1 MTKKIYNFNLN
12 RADNDIVNNNIQL
25 TSKVFDIELSD
36 ELYVGSSDNY
46 HLSSDDLANFGLD
59 NIVTGKQEPSII
71 NLQDVKIY
79 RYPKLNLPR
88 QKFDLL
94 KERFDCKITRNSDKA
109 DIHVV
114 SYKFLESIFTYN
126 WYSNRFLEYKDFVRV
141 CIVAKEKDMFT
152 NDALNQLRE
161 FLSNMDQNSI
171 VAFNNNYYNNNNNIQ
186 IWKDQFLKITEP
198 FHKAADLGSRVVVI
212 EKNNLDNYNKVIN
225 SVATVVFDT
234 AITEIIDEDLA
245 VIEDDQYDTIEQMII
260 SSDIENRTLALEM
273 LANCNI
279 EKSFNVVSSLYW
291 WHYDWMKATNNW
303 NTVNVKAMRSR
314 LKSYEG
320 GHDYNNVY
328 SYDRYI
334 MALTDDRKLTKFAVD
349 RTRFLFLNKCLGSMV
364 GPGAGV
370 FKVDLEHLVLKE
382 KYNNS
387 INE

>member
-1 MTKKIYNFNLN
+1 MTKKIYNFNLK
-12 RADNDIVNNNIQL
+12 REDVAVNKNVELTSGAFDIQL
-25 TSKVFDIELSD
+25 TD

-46 HLSSDDLANFGLD
+46 HLSGDDLAKFGLH
-59 NIVTGKQEPSII
+59 NIVTDKQEPSVI
-71 NLQDVKIY
+71 NLQNVKIY

-94 KERFDCKITRNSDKA
+94 KERFDCKITRDSAKA

-126 WYSNRFLEYKDFVRV
+126 WYSNKYLDYKDFVRV
-141 CIVAKEKDMFT
+141 CIIAKEKGMFT
-152 NDALNQLRE
+152 DKALNELRE
-161 FLSNMDQNSI
+161 SLSEMDQNSI
-171 VAFNNNYYNNNNNIQ
+171 IAFHDRYYHNSNNAQ

-198 FHKAADLGSRVVVI
+198 FHEAANLGSRVVVI
-212 EKNNLDNYNKVIN
+212 EKKNIYDYNKVVN

-245 VIEDDQYDTIEQMII
+245 IIEDDQYDTIEQMVT
-260 SSDIENRTLALEM
+260 SSDIENRTLAVEM

-279 EKSFNVVSSLYW
+279 EKSFNIVSSLYW

-320 GHDYNNVY
+320 GHGMDNIY
-328 SYDRYI
+328 SYNRYI
-334 MALTDDRKLTKFAVD
+334 TALTEDRKLTKFAVD
-349 RTRFLFLNKCLGSMV
+349 KTRFLLLNKCLRVMV
-364 GPGAGV
+364 GPGADV
-370 FKVDLEHLVLKE
+370 FKVDLEHLVLKKE
-382 KYNNS
+382 YNNS

>member
-1 MTKKIYNFNLN
+1 MTKKIYNFNLK
-12 RADNDIVNNNIQL
+12 REDVAVNKNVELTSGAFDIQL
-25 TSKVFDIELSD
+25 TD
-36 ELYVGSSDNY
+36 EVYVGSSDNY
-46 HLSSDDLANFGLD
+46 HLSGDDLAKFGLH
-59 NIVTGKQEPSII
+59 NIVTGKQEPSVI

-94 KERFDCKITRNSDKA
+94 KERFDCKITRDSAKA

-126 WYSNRFLEYKDFVRV
+126 WYSNKYLDYKDFVRV
-141 CIVAKEKDMFT
+141 CIIAKEKGMFT
-152 NDALNQLRE
+152 DKALNELRQS
-161 FLSNMDQNSI
+161 LSGMDQNSI
-171 VAFNNNYYNNNNNIQ
+171 VAFHQGYYHNNNNAQ
-186 IWKDQFLKITEP
+186 IWRDQFRKITEP
-198 FHKAADLGSRVVVI
+198 FHEAANLGSRVVVI
-212 EKNNLDNYNKVIN
+212 EKKNIVDYNKVVN

-234 AITEIIDEDLA
+234 AITEIIDQDLA
-245 VIEDDQYDTIEQMII
+245 IIEDDQYDTIEKMIT
-260 SSDIENRTLALEM
+260 SSDIENRTLAVEM
-273 LANCNI
+273 IANCNI
-279 EKSFNVVSSLYW
+279 EKSFNIVSSLYW

-320 GHDYNNVY
+320 GHGMDNIY
-328 SYDRYI
+328 SYNRYI
-334 MALTDDRKLTKFAVD
+334 TALTEDRKLTKFAVD
-349 RTRFLFLNKCLGSMV
+349 KTRFLLLNKCLRVMV
-364 GPGAGV
+364 GPGADV

>member
-12 RADNDIVNNNIQL
+12 RDDAAVNKNVEL
-25 TSKVFDIELSD
+25 SSGAFDIELTD

-46 HLSSDDLANFGLD
+46 YLSGDDLTKFGLH
-59 NIVTGKQEPSII
+59 NIVTAKQQPSVIS
-71 NLQDVKIY
+71 LQDVKIY

-94 KERFDCKITRNSDKA
+94 KERFDCKITRDSDKA

-114 SYKFLESIFTYN
+114 SYKFLESLFTYN
-126 WYSNRFLEYKDFVRV
+126 WYSDKFLDYRDFVRV
-141 CIVAKEKDMFT
+141 CIIAKEKGMFT
-152 NDALNQLRE
+152 DGALNELRE
-161 FLSNMDQNSI
+161 KLSEMDQNSI
-171 VAFNNNYYNNNNNIQ
+171 VAFNQHYYNGGHNAHL
-186 IWKDQFLKITEP
+186 WREQFLKITKP
-198 FHKAADLGSRVVVI
+198 FHEAANLGSRLVMI
-212 EKNNLDNYNKVIN
+212 EKSKVKDYNRVVN

-245 VIEDDQYDTIEQMII
+245 IIEDDQYGTIEQMII
-260 SSDIENRTLALEM
+260 SNDIDNRTLALEM
-273 LANCNI
+273 LANSNI

-320 GHDYNNVY
+320 GHDTNNVY
-328 SYDRYI
+328 SYNRYI
-334 MALTDDRKLTKFAVD
+334 MALTEDRKLTKFAVD
-349 RTRFLFLNKCLGSMV
+349 NTRSLFLNKCLNVMV
-364 GPGAGV
+364 GPGAEV

>member
-12 RADNDIVNNNIQL
+12 REHNNIVNNNIQL
-25 TSKVFDIELSD
+25 TSEAFDMQLTD
-36 ELYVGSSDNY
+36 ELYVGSSNNY
-46 HLSSDDLANFGLD
+46 HLSNDDLENFGLH
-59 NIVTGKQEPSII
+59 NIVTGKQKPSVI

-94 KERFDCKITRNSDKA
+94 KERFDCKITRDSAKA

-126 WYSNRFLEYKDFVRV
+126 WSSNRFLEYKDFVRA
-141 CIVAKEKDMFT
+141 CIVAKDKGMFT
-152 NDALNQLRE
+152 DEALNQLRE
-161 FLSNMDQNSI
+161 KLSEMDQNSI
-171 VAFNNNYYNNNNNIQ
+171 VAFTQSYYHNNNNLQ
-186 IWKDQFLKITEP
+186 LWKDEFFKITET
-198 FHKAADLGSRVVVI
+198 FHKAANLGSRVVVI
-212 EKNNLDNYNKVIN
+212 EKNNVDHYNKVIN

-245 VIEDDQYDTIEQMII
+245 VIEDDQYDTIEQMIT
-260 SSDIENRTLALEM
+260 SSDIENRTLAVEM

-279 EKSFNVVSSLYW
+279 EKSFNVVSGLYW

-320 GHDYNNVY
+320 GHGTDNVY
-328 SYDRYI
+328 CYNRYI
-334 MALTDDRKLTKFAVD
+334 IALTEDRKLTKFAVD
-349 RTRFLFLNKCLGSMV
+349 KTRFLFLNKCLRAMV
-364 GPGAGV
+364 GPGADV

>member
-1 MTKKIYNFNLN
+1 MTKKIYNFNLK
-12 RADNDIVNNNIQL
+12 RDDATVNKNVEL
-25 TSKVFDIELSD
+25 TSGAFDIELTD
-36 ELYVGSSDNY
+36 GMYVGSSNNY
-46 HLSSDDLANFGLD
+46 HLSGNDLANFGLD
-59 NIVTGKQEPSII
+59 NIVADKPEPSVI

-114 SYKFLESIFTYN
+114 SYKFLESLFTYN
-126 WYSNRFLEYKDFVRV
+126 WSSNKFLEYKDFVRV
-141 CIVAKEKDMFT
+141 CILAKEKDMFT
-152 NDALNQLRE
+152 DGALNELRE
-161 FLSNMDQNSI
+161 KLSAMDQNSI
-171 VAFNNNYYNNNNNIQ
+171 VVFNQHYYNSTNDTQ
-186 IWKDQFLKITEP
+186 LWRDQFLNIAEP
-198 FHKAADLGSRVVVI
+198 FHKAANLGSRVVTV
-212 EKNNLDNYNKVIN
+212 EKDKIDDYNKVIN

-245 VIEDDQYDTIEQMII
+245 VIEDDQYDTIEKMII
-260 SSDIENRTLALEM
+260 SSDIENRTLAVEM

-320 GHDYNNVY
+320 GHDFNNVY
-328 SYDRYI
+328 SYNRYI
-334 MALTDDRKLTKFAVD
+334 MALTEDRKLTKFAVD
-349 RTRFLFLNKCLGSMV
+349 NTRFLFLNKCLKVMV
-364 GPGAGV
+364 GPGAEV
-370 FKVDLEHLVLKE
+370 FKVDLEHLVLNE

>member
-12 RADNDIVNNNIQL
+12 RDDATVNKNVEL
-25 TSKVFDIELSD
+25 TSGAFDIELTD
-36 ELYVGSSDNY
+36 EMYVGSSDNY
-46 HLSSDDLANFGLD
+46 HLSGDDLANFGLD
-59 NIVTGKQEPSII
+59 NIVTDKPEPSVI

-114 SYKFLESIFTYN
+114 SYKFLESLFTYN
-126 WYSNRFLEYKDFVRV
+126 WYSNKFLEYKDFVRV
-141 CIVAKEKDMFT
+141 CILAKEKDMFT
-152 NDALNQLRE
+152 DGALNELRE
-161 FLSNMDQNSI
+161 KLSAMDQNSI
-171 VAFNNNYYNNNNNIQ
+171 VVFNQHYYNSTNDTQ
-186 IWKDQFLKITEP
+186 LWRDQFLNIAAP
-198 FHKAADLGSRVVVI
+198 FHKAANLGSRLVTV
-212 EKNNLDNYNKVIN
+212 EKNKIDDYNKVVN

-245 VIEDDQYDTIEQMII
+245 IIEDDQYDTIEKMII
-260 SSDIENRTLALEM
+260 SSDIENRTLAVEM

-320 GHDYNNVY
+320 GHDTNNVY
-328 SYDRYI
+328 SYNRYI
-334 MALTDDRKLTKFAVD
+334 MALTEDRKLTKFAVD
-349 RTRFLFLNKCLGSMV
+349 NTRSLFLNKCLKAMV
-364 GPGAGV
+364 GPGAEV